1 MTATVH
7 PSVHRLHVTRAT
19 LSVGWPRRV
28 VAVFMVFIGAAFVAT
43 TIAAN
48 LFHVGPAFDRLTDG
62 FRPVMTQHAIQTDR
76 QDIAGLAAAG
86 TEIQG
91 KLLPTLAQQLN
102 MTPAQMTALTNTR
115 YPAVAAGLK
124 ALPTITPTMS
134 NLVTTLDQQR
144 APFASADAIPTKNA
158 PAATVPWALLT
169 VGIVTIATGVVV
181 WFKPRASAVI
191 ATAVGAALIAVPL
204 VLTMPTKASNAD
216 TLNSNLKPVYT
227 QQLITQANGAVK
239 TLSAM
244 GTQLQT
250 EMLPAVATQLKVSPA
265 QLQTLLAQNFPA
277 TAAALKDLPSSL
289 GRFQALTATFDK
301 HLADYKTLKPVSF
314 EPIVWVMLIGG
325 ITLFVLGGAG
335 IVITRTQPG
344 TRS

>member
-7 PSVHRLHVTRAT
+7 TTTHRPHVSRAT

-43 TIAAN
+43 TIVAN

-62 FRPVMTQHAIQTDR
+62 FRPAMTHHAIQTDR
-76 QDIAGLAAAG
+76 QDVAGLSAAG

-102 MTPAQMTALTNTR
+102 MTPAQMTALMNSR
-115 YPAVAAGLK
+115 YPAVAAGLN
-124 ALPTITPTMS
+124 ALPTITPTF
-134 NLVTTLDQQR
+134 NGLVTTLDQQR

-158 PAATVPWALLT
+158 PATIVPWALLA
-169 VGIVTIATGVVV
+169 VGIVTIGTGVVV
-181 WFKPRASAVI
+181 WFRPRASTVI

-204 VLTMPTKASNAD
+204 ALNMTTKASNAD
-216 TLNSNLKPVYT
+216 QLNSNLKPVYT

-250 EMLPAVATQLKVSPA
+250 EMLPAMATQLKIAPE
-265 QLQTLLAQNFPA
+265 QLQAMLQQNFPA
-277 TAAALKDLPSSL
+277 TAAALKDLPSAL
-289 GRFQALTATFDK
+289 GRFQALTTTFDQ
-301 HLADYKTLKPVSF
+301 HLADYNTLKPVSF

-325 ITLFVLGGAG
+325 IALFVLGGAG
-335 IVITRTQPG
+335 IVITRTQRG
-344 TRS
+344 AHS